1 MPNTPIYSFPYP
13 ALSDAPNGPSQMQ
26 ALATA
31 VENTVNTLLN
41 PTFSTYVPV
50 WSGLGGGNTLT
61 QTGRY
66 LKLGKLCFV
75 AATMTV
81 TAGANLGLGTITCT
95 LPFQAANPGNNQQ
108 WTGNGV
114 LGGGAGY
121 LITATVAGGSNTA
134 TCYANTNAAQS
145 PGTAGDG
152 WANGNYMTF
161 NLWYETV

>member
-13 ALSDAPNGPSQMQ
+13 ALTDAPNSPSQMQ
-26 ALATA
+26 SLATA
-31 VENTVNTLLN
+31 VENTVNSLLN

-50 WSGLGGGNTLT
+50 WSGLGGGNVLT

-81 TAGANLGLGTITCT
+81 SSGANLGTGAISCT
-95 LPFQAANPGNNQQ
+95 LPFQAASPGNNQQ
-108 WTGNGV
+108 WTGEGI

-121 LITATVAGGSNTA
+121 LLVATVSGGSNTA
-134 TCYANTNAAQS
+134 VMFANTNGAQN
-145 PGTAGDG
+145 PGGAGDA
-152 WANGNYMTF
+152 WTNGSYMTF